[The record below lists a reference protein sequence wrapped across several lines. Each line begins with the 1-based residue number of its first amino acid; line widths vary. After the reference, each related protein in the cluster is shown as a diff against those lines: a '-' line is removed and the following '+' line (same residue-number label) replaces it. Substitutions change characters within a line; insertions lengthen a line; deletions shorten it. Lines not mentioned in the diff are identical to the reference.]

1 MKKILVLFVAAALLL
16 FSAGCS
22 QGPTERYS
30 ELMVQAMGIDKRE
43 EGGYEITLLAYKADG
58 TAGMLS
64 NGTEA
69 GKMERISAKGKSV
82 YAAISNI
89 TLSTGLAPFY
99 AHNNGIILG
108 EALAKEGIGRVLDCC
123 AQYTEMRP
131 AVNIFVC
138 RGRASEV
145 LEEPGEGTTEDARQ
159 LFLIAQSGEE
169 NGKIA
174 NANSKEIVS
183 RLAGE
188 YIDVYIP
195 VVAKQTMDD
204 RSELAAD
211 GTAVFKG
218 DRLAGYLDEA
228 ETRGLMLILGKMKKG
243 VAVIEQE
250 EIGRVTCEFLY
261 CKTRTAAKIKAGRPA
276 VEMNVTMRVNLFES
290 DKDPDFKYGTRALA
304 AAKSAAEAY
313 MRDCILNAIS
323 KGNSY
328 GCDVFGFGQRIHLK
342 EPGYFRSLEMDWK
355 KALRE
360 TEYFIRVDAD
370 VRQSQVNVRLR

>member
-1 MKKILVLFVAAALLL
+1 
-16 FSAGCS
+16 
-22 QGPTERYS
+22 
-30 ELMVQAMGIDKRE
+30 
-43 EGGYEITLLAYKADG
+43 
-58 TAGMLS
+58 
-64 NGTEA
+64 
-69 GKMERISAKGKSV
+69 
-82 YAAISNI
+82 
-89 TLSTGLAPFY
+89 
-99 AHNNGIILG
+99 
-108 EALAKEGIGRVLDCC
+108 
-123 AQYTEMRP
+123 
-131 AVNIFVC
+131 
-138 RGRASEV
+138 
-145 LEEPGEGTTEDARQ
+145 
-159 LFLIAQSGEE
+159 
-169 NGKIA
+169 
-174 NANSKEIVS
+174 
-183 RLAGE
+183 
-188 YIDVYIP
+188 
-195 VVAKQTMDD
+195 MDD